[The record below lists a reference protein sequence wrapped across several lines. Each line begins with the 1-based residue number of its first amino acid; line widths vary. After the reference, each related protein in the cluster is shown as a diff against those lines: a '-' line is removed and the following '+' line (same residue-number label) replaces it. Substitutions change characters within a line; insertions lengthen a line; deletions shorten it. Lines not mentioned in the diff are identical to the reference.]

1 MKKYLF
7 IDFHNGHEKTYH
19 PFLVNKSLSQ
29 EKATALM
36 EKFITV
42 PYRMGVS
49 FGTFLNVLESQG
61 YCPLNWTC
69 DCCKTFIEELTNPN
83 VEEWDIIEGISGNY

>member
-7 IDFHNGHEKTYH
+7 IDHHNGHGPTYH
-19 PFLVNKSLSQ
+19 PFLINQSLDQ
-29 EKATALM
+29 EKATAIM
-36 EKFITV
+36 EKYIGV

-49 FGTFLNVLESQG
+49 FGQFLDVMEKTG
-61 YCPLNWTC
+61 YHPLHWTC

-83 VEEWDIIEGISGNY
+83 LEEWDIIEGISGNY